1 MWKDAM
7 LYIQMILYCEINNQ
21 TYCLEMKRPFAL
33 ILICL
38 LSHSVMAWGPNGHRI
53 VAAICDHYLTDKAKT
68 EIQQLIGKDYIEEI
82 ANWPDYVKSE
92 RGWDFAS
99 PWHYTTVHPDQSVED
114 VQERYLRDST
124 INDAMEAIILM
135 TQILEGDARATNLL
149 EDLMDKNRARP
160 LHNSTKATALAFLV
174 HLIGDI
180 HQPLHVG
187 KNRDLGGNKITV
199 LFFSEKS
206 NLHAV
211 WDSKIIEHE
220 KLSYTEFARFINTLS
235 DEEAREVMKA
245 GMVDWAN
252 ESIELR
258 EDIYNNIYN
267 YTDRE
272 SGLPSFSWQY
282 QHDYINPVKDRLL
295 KGGVR
300 LAAQLNRIFG

>member
-1 MWKDAM
+1 MKKLSLTIFA
-7 LYIQMILYCEINNQ
+7 
-21 TYCLEMKRPFAL
+21 CLIYGTAF
-33 ILICL
+33 
-38 LSHSVMAWGPNGHRI
+38 SWGPNGHRI
-53 VAAICDHYLTDKAKT
+53 VAAICNEYLSDEARE
-68 EIQQLIGKDYIEEI
+68 EIKKLVGKDYLEEI
-82 ANWPDYVKSE
+82 ANWPDYIKSE
-92 RGWDFAS
+92 RGWAFAS

-114 VQERYLRDST
+114 VQEQYLKDST

-135 TQILEGDARATNLL
+135 TNILKDDPKATKLL
-149 EDLMDKNRARP
+149 EDLMEKNRAQP

-199 LFFSEKS
+199 LFFSERS

-220 KLSYTEFARFINTLS
+220 KLSYTEFTRFINKLS
-235 DEEAREVMKA
+235 VEEAKEVQKA
-245 GMVDWAN
+245 NMVEWAN
-252 ESIELR
+252 ESIILR
-258 EDIYNNIYN
+258 EDIYNNLYN

-282 QHDYINPVKDRLL
+282 QHDYINPVKQRLL
-295 KGGVR
+295 YGGVR
-300 LAAQLNRIFG
+300 LAAHLNQIFG